1 MPNENFI
8 LQILFLKRIHLIMN
22 KKQQHFMIESDKE
35 NSHSQKSGVK
45 AQYAANIFEHNS
57 TSAKNNFEEV
67 EENINKG
74 ILKYFSSADL
84 GLQTL

>member
-1 MPNENFI
+1 MPKQNFM
-8 LQILFLKRIHLIMN
+8 LQILFLKCLNLIMN
-22 KKQQHFMIESDKE
+22 KKQHFIIESDKE
-35 NSHSQKSGVK
+35 NSHSQKPGVK
-45 AQYAANIFEHNS
+45 VQYAANIFEHNS
-57 TSAKNNFEEV
+57 TSAKNNFYIV